1 MMERTTYGVVILG
14 VGFMFIGT
22 SFQTQGN
29 MQQLVIKSIQEEDP
43 DFEGS
48 GYISLAVIYAVFA
61 AFNWLAPSCLSFL
74 GPKLTMIV
82 GGATYAIFVACFL
95 WPQTWLLYL
104 SSVLVGIGAALFW
117 TGQGNYLTL
126 MSDRGTIA
134 RNSGIFW
141 ALLQCSLLFGNIFV
155 FYMFMGKDVIDAG
168 TRLVVFAALT
178 GVALL
183 GLAILLALPKPG
195 AGGSGRQDNMGGP
208 LDALKKSFELFKTR
222 DMILLSATFFYTGLS
237 LSFFSGVYSTCVG
250 STLRFSDPTRLVGIS
265 GMCIGIGEISG
276 GAIFVIFADKI
287 VKKGRDPVV
296 LIGFLTHL
304 LAFFLI
310 FLNLPTKSP
319 LDHTFD
325 PSFFPG
331 GQPSEFVA
339 LLCSTMLGF
348 GDACFNTQIYS
359 ILGSIY
365 QDNSG
370 PAFALYKFTQSLS
383 AAACFF
389 YSSVLELHWQLD
401 ILTAFC
407 MVGTMTFC
415 IVEWKV
421 QVTAP
426 SSQNGLK
433 I

>member
-1 MMERTTYGVVILG
+1 MERTTFSVVVLG
-14 VGFMFIGT
+14 VAFMFIFT

-29 MQQLVIKSIQEEDP
+29 MQQVVIKSIQRD
-43 DFEGS
+43 DSNFKGS

-61 AFNWLAPSCLSFL
+61 TFNWLAPSCLSFL

-82 GGATYAIFVACFL
+82 GGVTYVIFIASFL

-104 SSVLVGIGAALFW
+104 SSVLIGVGAALIW

-126 MSDRGTIA
+126 MSERDTIA

-141 ALLQCSLLFGNIFV
+141 ALFQSSLLFGNIFV

-168 TRLVVFAALT
+168 TRLV
-178 GVALL
+178 
-183 GLAILLALPKPG
+183 
-195 AGGSGRQDNMGGP
+195 DDMGGPP

-276 GAIFVIFADKI
+276 GAIFVIFADKT

-319 LDHTFD
+319 LDRTFD

-426 SSQNGLK
+426 SSQHGLK